1 MPRAS
6 ILDKLEYR
14 PTIMQICSRSAS
26 SPTVGSEN
34 MKHERTNFDW
44 SDLYTFLHVAR
55 DGTIGAAA
63 ETLRL
68 DVTTV
73 RRRLTALEE
82 ATGITLFVRSGRLLH
97 LTAEGEHIFSIA
109 SQMEN
114 LGGEITRDAKDAARE
129 LAGVVRVSTMEGF
142 GSFYLAPRLS
152 RLANRHSQLKIQLVN
167 AQHVLNLSEREAD
180 VSINMV
186 SPERGRLI
194 VRKVGQFT
202 VGLYGA
208 ASYLEGAGTPETIED
223 LQGHTFITYVDDL
236 ISVPHVRW
244 LPDLVA
250 NPKTP
255 FVCTSLTSQYYAAC
269 EGGGLVMLPHFMGGQ
284 SDKLVRIMKTEINL
298 VRDWWLVVH
307 QDLQSVPRIR
317 AVIDFITVSMRR
329 DHDVLMS

>member
-1 MPRAS
+1 MIGAS
-6 ILDKLEYR
+6 MRDKMEYC
-14 PTIMQICSRSAS
+14 PTIVQICTRCAS
-26 SPTVGSEN
+26 LKLVEGMG
-34 MKHERTNFDW
+34 MKRELTGFDW

-63 ETLRL
+63 EALRL
-68 DVTTV
+68 DVTTI

-82 ATGITLFVRSGRLLH
+82 ATGIALFVKGGRLLH
-97 LTAEGEHIFSIA
+97 LTAEGERIFAIA

-114 LGGEITRDAKDAARE
+114 LGSEIARDATDAARE
-129 LAGVVRVSTMEGF
+129 LGGVVRVSTMEGF

-152 RLANRHSQLKIQLVN
+152 RLAKRHPQLKIQLVN

-208 ASYLEGAGTPETIED
+208 ASYLETAGTPKTIED
-223 LQGHTFITYVDDL
+223 LQRHTFITYVDDL
-236 ISVPHVRW
+236 IAVPHVRW
-244 LPDLVA
+244 LPDLIT
-250 NPKTP
+250 NPATP
-255 FVCTSLTSQYYAAC
+255 FVCTSLTSQYYTAC
-269 EGGGLVMLPHFMGGQ
+269 DGGGLVLLPHFIGGQ
-284 SDKLVRIMKTEINL
+284 SDKLVRIMKPEINL

-317 AVIDFITVSMRR
+317 AVIDFITLTMRR
-329 DHDVLMS
+329 DHDVLMG

>member
-1 MPRAS
+1 M
-6 ILDKLEYR
+6 
-14 PTIMQICSRSAS
+14 
-26 SPTVGSEN
+26 
-34 MKHERTNFDW
+34 NFDW
-44 SDLYTFLHVAR
+44 NDLHTFLHVVRA
-55 DGTIGAAA
+55 GTVVSAA
-63 ETLRL
+63 ENLRF
-68 DVTTV
+68 DVTTI
-73 RRRLTALEE
+73 RRRLAALEQ
-82 ATGITLFVRSGRLLH
+82 ATGTTLFVKGGRFLH
-97 LTAEGEHIFSIA
+97 LTAEGERIFSIA

-114 LGGEITRDAKDAARE
+114 LGSEIARDVTDAARE
-129 LAGVVRVSTMEGF
+129 LAGIVRVSTMEGF
-142 GSFYLAPRLS
+142 GSFYLAARLS
-152 RLANRHSQLKIQLVN
+152 RFVNRHPRLKIQLVN

-208 ASYLEGAGTPETIED
+208 PSYLESAGTPKTVED
-223 LQGHTFITYVDDL
+223 LQSHTFITYVDEL

-255 FVCTSLTSQYYAAC
+255 FVCTSLSAQYHAAC

-284 SDKLVRIMKTEINL
+284 TDRLVRIMKAEINL

-317 AVIDFITVSMRR
+317 AVIDFITVTMRR

>member
-1 MPRAS
+1 MT
-6 ILDKLEYR
+6 LD
-14 PTIMQICSRSAS
+14 P
-26 SPTVGSEN
+26 
-34 MKHERTNFDW
+34 TNFDW
-44 SDLYTFLHVAR
+44 NDLHTFLHVAR

-73 RRRLTALEE
+73 RRRLVALEE
-82 ATGITLFVRSGRLLH
+82 ATGITLFVKCGRLLH
-97 LTAEGEHIFSIA
+97 LTTEGERIYAIA
-109 SQMEN
+109 SKMEE
-114 LGGEITRDAKDAARE
+114 LGNEIARNATDAARE
-129 LAGVVRVSTMEGF
+129 LAGIVRVSTMEGF
-142 GSFYLAPRLS
+142 GSFYLATRLS
-152 RLANRHSQLKIQLVN
+152 RFVNRHPQLKIQLVN

-186 SPERGRLI
+186 SPERGRLL

-208 ASYLEGAGTPETIED
+208 PSYLDAAGTPKTVAD
-223 LQGHTFITYVDDL
+223 LQSHTFITYVDEL

-250 NPKTP
+250 EPKTP
-255 FVCTSLTSQYYAAC
+255 FVCTSLSAQFHAAC

-317 AVIDFITVSMRR
+317 AVIDFITATMRR
-329 DHDVLMS
+329 DHEVLMS